1 MQNLHQLTSES
12 LTQIWGMSCYKLQSW
27 CIRRVANLSLV
38 ALISLL
44 FLAFWPASKAK
55 KILRMFL
62 TGKEK
67 VSNSI
72 SVLKWPTLSSYWS
85 VILSFYMLW
94 VWVSRSD
101 HVELSRI
108 WPRHEKTPNSSS
120 GGPQTHDENPFKVF
134 RKRVW
139 IGRLNIFEI
148 LRIRGRGIRRKRV
161 WGRVL
166 VHTIIL
172 AKRYQSEEAPYWW
185 KGGIL
190 FS

>member
-27 CIRRVANLSLV
+27 CIRRVATLSLV

-55 KILRMFL
+55 KILRMFR

-85 VILSFYMLW
+85 VILSLYMFW

-101 HVELSRI
+101 HVELSI
-108 WPRHEKTPNSSS
+108 TWPRTWKDPKYKEYSEFRIAFVGSPSYKRLCINLPEYS
-120 GGPQTHDENPFKVF
+120 PELQTSLGAS
-134 RKRVW
+134 RW
-139 IGRLNIFEI
+139 I
-148 LRIRGRGIRRKRV
+148 
-161 WGRVL
+161 
-166 VHTIIL
+166 T
-172 AKRYQSEEAPYWW
+172 
-185 KGGIL
+185 
-190 FS
+190 